1 MFFYKKRGSC
11 YAELLEDD
19 PLANAD
25 RIAELDNE
33 IKRYE
38 KMYDDLTTKGEYSE
52 TTEALGPSI
61 AGRWLLGIGGAL
73 LISAAV
79 VEGVALYKYYQRDM
93 LPIPAMIVDEADIV
107 TYTKDENGESVKN
120 VEFDQYVYYTAAKCN
135 RPEVGEISD
144 WQSGVKKYQDHNCY
158 DIADLNCDYGQE
170 WLALYKNYSLAKG
183 DPILADSLK
192 VQYGSDEMP
201 KGATNAL
208 HLFTYTYAADLGD
221 TAYSYNN
228 KQNGK
233 LYYKLDSH
241 WTELGAF
248 YGYQAV
254 MKKLGLPYFL
264 ALLIT
269 MVVMFFFGIL
279 LEKGDSR
286 YNGPARSGA
295 IRHSGR
301 HTPMRNPFPAET
313 GNRNEY
319 SERNDSRGRNRPDSG
334 VFKRRCGT
342 DSFHEKAD
350 AGGSV

>member
-52 TTEALGPSI
+52 TTETLGPSI

-170 WLALYKNYSLAKG
+170 WLALYKNYSLRKG
-183 DPILADSLK
+183 DPILADSLTL
-192 VQYGSDEMP
+192 QYGSDAYP
-201 KGATNAL
+201 KDAPKAL
-208 HLFTYTYAADLGD
+208 HFFNYDYPVDLGD
-221 TAYSYNN
+221 TAYSFNN
-228 KQNGK
+228 RQNGVYFFWNADAAAGTK
-233 LYYKLDSH
+233 ARAAEAGTVKVAAS
-241 WTELGAF
+241 TFSAGQFVLGIAA
-248 YGYQAV
+248 GLLIGVLCAVAV
-254 MKKLGLPYFL
+254 MLLKKKKLP
-264 ALLIT
+264 
-269 MVVMFFFGIL
+269 
-279 LEKGDSR
+279 
-286 YNGPARSGA
+286 
-295 IRHSGR
+295 
-301 HTPMRNPFPAET
+301 
-313 GNRNEY
+313 
-319 SERNDSRGRNRPDSG
+319 
-334 VFKRRCGT
+334 
-342 DSFHEKAD
+342 KA
-350 AGGSV
+350 A

>member
-228 KQNGK
+228 KQNGIYFFWNADTAAGTK
-233 LYYKLDSH
+233 ARA
-241 WTELGAF
+241 TEAGTVNAAASTFSAGQFVLGIAAGLLVGILGAV
-248 YGYQAV
+248 AV
-254 MKKLGLPYFL
+254 MLLKKKKQP
-264 ALLIT
+264 
-269 MVVMFFFGIL
+269 
-279 LEKGDSR
+279 
-286 YNGPARSGA
+286 
-295 IRHSGR
+295 
-301 HTPMRNPFPAET
+301 
-313 GNRNEY
+313 
-319 SERNDSRGRNRPDSG
+319 
-334 VFKRRCGT
+334 
-342 DSFHEKAD
+342 KA
-350 AGGSV
+350 A